1 MKKITLYLIPILSVL
16 WSCDYIPKEDQHPE
30 VPFFHDIIKDRT
42 VFEKVIELSSE
53 SEDIYLLNT
62 NKYLHISYSTKK
74 ANQEKPIKAD
84 EKAMLNDDR
93 LIYKIEIR
101 DFDNK
106 VYLHKEIES
115 HRFAQEFSIIFDKKG
130 NLFLKG
136 NQYFAPDYQK
146 SKNLEEINIE
156 DTLFA
161 YNPKEDNGIIEDSL
175 RKEYKKSLEKR
186 YDFKWKEDTD
196 YIVRDTQILIL
207 NNHDLVNDAEPKK
220 TYFDTFDESILV
232 EYRNDNRA
240 FPSSY
245 YYDYY
250 KYGKLKF
257 KYADGTSGMRP
268 PEKIGSNG
276 KTYLFHPEYGLYRII
291 KY

>member
-186 YDFKWKEDTD
+186 YDFKWK
-196 YIVRDTQILIL
+196 
-207 NNHDLVNDAEPKK
+207 
-220 TYFDTFDESILV
+220 
-232 EYRNDNRA
+232 
-240 FPSSY
+240 
-245 YYDYY
+245 
-250 KYGKLKF
+250 
-257 KYADGTSGMRP
+257 
-268 PEKIGSNG
+268 
-276 KTYLFHPEYGLYRII
+276 
-291 KY
+291 